1 MVRQG
6 GRLSL
11 RIVIAFSTVLV
22 LSVLLLISLHTFGIA
37 VERRQEL
44 GLLLCLGAT
53 PPQLLGLLTGETSV
67 LCGLGAGIGLASAAL
82 LRKPLEQLI
91 NLRLLEAGLALPH
104 LPAAHL
110 LSIGLL
116 VWLLITAIG
125 AIAALLSSAA
135 LLGRDPLRLVQN
147 DG

>member
-1 MVRQG
+1 M
-6 GRLSL
+6 
-11 RIVIAFSTVLV
+11 
-22 LSVLLLISLHTFGIA
+22 
-37 VERRQEL
+37 
-44 GLLLCLGAT
+44 
-53 PPQLLGLLTGETSV
+53 

-91 NLRLLEAGLALPH
+91 NLRLLEAGLAMPH
-104 LPAAHL
+104 LPVAYL
-110 LSIGLL
+110 LSLGLL